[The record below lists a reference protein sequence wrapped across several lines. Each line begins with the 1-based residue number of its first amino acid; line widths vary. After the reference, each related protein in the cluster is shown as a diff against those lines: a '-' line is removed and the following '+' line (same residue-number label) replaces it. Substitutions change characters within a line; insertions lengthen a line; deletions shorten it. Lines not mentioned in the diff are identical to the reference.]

1 MIWPSAMTLESF
13 GATDAAV
20 SPLDGGHVHR
30 TFAVRSGRGR
40 PLLVQAVN
48 PSVTGDAWELAER
61 TLVVSDA
68 LRDHPD
74 PMLTDRLPLRTRG
87 GDPAVRDA
95 DGVVWRAFDLIDR
108 AVGADSVDVPPSPG
122 TVSHLF
128 GRFDRRA
135 AQAGIPAFTGRP
147 FHELPRRLD
156 QWEAARSA
164 PVADAPPALVR
175 DLDELLRRVE
185 VPTGLPSR
193 VVHNDAKPA
202 NLLLDVDTG
211 TPLSIIDLDLVD
223 HGTIVDDV
231 GDLVRSQAFP
241 AEMLDLDRLTEVLDG
256 YLQGLEPLLGHDERR
271 GVSRAAEL
279 ITLELAV
286 RRLTDHVSGAGY
298 FADADGDENLAQAH
312 KQMARVRQLLDE
324 RDAVDAIAWRLTDVY
339 RAPSTG

>member
-1 MIWPSAMTLESF
+1 MIWPSAVMLESF
-13 GATDAAV
+13 GATDALV

-30 TFAVRSGRGR
+30 TFSVRADNGR

-61 TLVVSDA
+61 TVVVSDA
-68 LRDHPD
+68 LQAHPD
-74 PMLTDRLPLRTRG
+74 PMLTDRLALRTRS
-87 GDPAVRDA
+87 GDAAVRDA
-95 DGVVWRAFDLIDR
+95 DGIVWRAFDLIDR
-108 AVGADSVDVPPSPG
+108 AVAADSVDEPPAPG
-122 TVSHLF
+122 TVAHLF

-135 AQAGIPAFTGRP
+135 AQAEIPAFTGLP
-147 FHELPRRLD
+147 FHELSRRLD
-156 QWEAARSA
+156 QWQAARAA

-175 DLDELLRRVE
+175 DLDELLNRVE

-223 HGTIVDDV
+223 HGSIVDDV

-241 AEMLDLDRLTEVLDG
+241 AEALDLDRLTEVLDG
-256 YLQGLEPLLGHDERR
+256 YLHGLEPLLDHDERR

-298 FADADGDENLAQAH
+298 FADAADGENLAQAH
-312 KQMARVRQLLDE
+312 RQMARVRQLLDA
-324 RDAVDAIAWRLTDVY
+324 RDEIDAIAWQLTDGY